1 MWNVHH
7 RTIEHQPRTNNAIE
21 GFHKGFESMLQMNK
35 PYVWKFLE
43 AIHRQQALQ
52 EFTVAQ
58 QKGGKQI
65 VKENEN
71 HGRIKR
77 IVCAAHEYQ
86 PLDYLRAIASNV
98 SF

>member
-1 MWNVHH
+1 
-7 RTIEHQPRTNNAIE
+7 
-21 GFHKGFESMLQMNK
+21 MLQMNK
-35 PYVWKFLE
+35 PDVWKFFE

-86 PLDYLRAIASNV
+86 PLDYLRAIASNM